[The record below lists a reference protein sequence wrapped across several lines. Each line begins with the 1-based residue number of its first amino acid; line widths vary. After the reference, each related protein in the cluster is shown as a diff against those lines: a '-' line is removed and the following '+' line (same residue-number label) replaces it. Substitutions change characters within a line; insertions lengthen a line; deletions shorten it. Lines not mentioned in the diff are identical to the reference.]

1 MADQLIFSPAGLNT
15 NNCVNVDEIV
25 EQATRNNVDAVWA
38 GHATENPQ
46 LPEELNKRNIV
57 FIGPPSKA
65 IFTLSDKIAS
75 TIIAQVIYLISYLCI
90 WVKKLFANNFIV
102 QSLRMFRKKDL

>member
-15 NNCVNVDEIV
+15 NNCANVHEIV

-38 GHATENPQ
+38 GHASENPQ

-65 IFTLSDKIAS
+65 VFALSDKITS
-75 TIIAQVIYLISYLCI
+75 TIIAQVI
-90 WVKKLFANNFIV
+90 
-102 QSLRMFRKKDL
+102 